1 MKAPASNRL
10 RGADELILIIFSLC
24 GSLRPV
30 RGGIPLPVP
39 ADFVAV
45 LLNIFASVRNRK
57 HIPDGC
63 DGKRF
68 AGAKAWL
75 P

>member
-1 MKAPASNRL
+1 M
-10 RGADELILIIFSLC
+10 
-24 GSLRPV
+24 
-30 RGGIPLPVP
+30 PVP

-57 HIPDGC
+57 HIPEGC

-68 AGAKAWL
+68 AVAKVHLVEWI
-75 P
+75 